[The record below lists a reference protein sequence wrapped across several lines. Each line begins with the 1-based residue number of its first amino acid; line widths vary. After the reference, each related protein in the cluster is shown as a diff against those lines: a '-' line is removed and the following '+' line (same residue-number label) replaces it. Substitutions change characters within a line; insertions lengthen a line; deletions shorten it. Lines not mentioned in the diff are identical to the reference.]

1 MSKLPAAARMQASII
16 AVVKDRTS
24 KPEKNLSAIFITMA
38 ITISLTKKDNNP
50 RVSKFRG
57 NRNKKPIVAFKIP
70 ITRATKTAVPKL
82 FIFTEGIIFAANN
95 KTPAFKSNCNIQFM
109 VVFLE
114 LNNVRFYYNGGMSSC
129 TLKTSS
135 STKQAA

>member
-1 MSKLPAAARMQASII
+1 MMQASII
-16 AVVKDRTS
+16 AVVKCRTS
-24 KPEKNLSAIFITMA
+24 KPEKNLSAIFITIA
-38 ITISLTKKDNNP
+38 STINRTKKDNNQK
-50 RVSKFRG
+50 VTKFNGKR
-57 NRNKKPIVAFKIP
+57 NRAPTVAFKIP

-95 KTPAFKSNCNIQFM
+95 KTPAFRSNCNIQFM

-114 LNNVRFYYNGGMSSC
+114 LNNVRFYYNGGMSLC

-135 STKQAA
+135 STQQAA